1 MKTELVGNWMSEG
14 IITVDTTTTLPEA
27 HSLMKAKNIRRL
39 PVVDKKKRIVG
50 IISLGDIRAAEAS
63 PATSLSIWEL
73 NYLLAKL
80 KVKDFMTENPVTV
93 TPETTIGEAAN
104 LMLAH
109 KISGL
114 PVVNADY
121 DLVGIITES
130 DIFEMIVLHEW
141 EALLPVVE
149 TI

>member
-14 IITVDTTTTLPEA
+14 IITIDTTITLPEA

-39 PVVDKKKRIVG
+39 PVVDSKGRIIG
-50 IISLGDIRAAEAS
+50 IISHGDIRAAEAS
-63 PATSLSIWEL
+63 PATTLSIWEL

-80 KVKDFMTENPVTV
+80 KVADFMTENPITV
-93 TPETTIGEAAN
+93 TPSTTIGEAAN

-114 PVVNADY
+114 PVVNGNY

-141 EALLPVVE
+141 EALLPVAE
-149 TI
+149 G